1 MARSKGR
8 MVAIIAAAWAATL
21 WGTSGSFA
29 SLISADSSFGAN
41 TITLD
46 TSTGLKFLDVNLST
60 NLSINQV
67 SASFG
72 VGQQFAG
79 YRYAT
84 ASEIHTLFLDG
95 GVSADPLF
103 FSSSASDLAAV
114 ANLILL
120 LGQTTNT
127 AVGSVPVRGI
137 QGYQAVDPSFPN
149 SAEQTFLVIDGNNGS
164 NGCPCVLVQ
173 SVGGSL
179 NAGLDV
185 KSPEFGNFLVA
196 TSAVPEPSTWAMMLL
211 GFAGVG
217 FMAYRRKQQHADG
230 SNRRSANEI
239 AV

>member
-1 MARSKGR
+1 MARRKGR

-67 SASFG
+67 SALFG

-84 ASEIHTLFLDG
+84 ESEIHSLFIDG
-95 GVSADPLF
+95 GVSAEPLF
-103 FSSSASDLAAV
+103 FSTSASDLAAV

-120 LGQTTNT
+120 LGQTVNT

-137 QGYQAVDPSFPN
+137 QGFQAVNPVFPN
-149 SAEQTFLVIDGNNGS
+149 SALVTNLLIDGSNGS
-164 NGCPCVLVQ
+164 NGCPCALVQ
-173 SVGGSL
+173 AFGGSG
-179 NAGLDV
+179 NSGLDV
-185 KSPEFGNFLVA
+185 KGPEVGNFLVA
-196 TSAVPEPSTWAMMLL
+196 TSAVPEPSTWAMMIF
-211 GFAGVG
+211 GFAGIGV
-217 FMAYRRKQQHADG
+217 MAYRRKE
-230 SNRRSANEI
+230 RI
-239 AV
+239 AFRVA